1 MHVDVLPEMMP
12 ACIRRHPTLMMQRA
26 AMQQEVNPMKYENI
40 QTSVEGAVAL
50 VTLNRPKV
58 LNALN
63 HDMMTEIADAIDAFA
78 ADDAIAAI
86 VITGNEKAF
95 AAGADISEMVDKTA
109 VEMYLSDHFA
119 RQWERFTSCRK
130 PIIAAVAGHA
140 LGGGCELAMMCDVI
154 VCAENARFGQP
165 EVKLGVLPGIGGT
178 QRLVRA
184 VGKAKAMDMCLSGR
198 TMGAEEAERAGLV
211 SRVFATEALVP
222 EAMKLAAEIAG
233 MSRPALYMIKEAIN
247 RAYETTLAEG
257 LRFERRLF
265 HAAFATHDQREGM
278 RAFLE
283 KRAAQW
289 THS

>member
-1 MHVDVLPEMMP
+1 MSYEM
-12 ACIRRHPTLMMQRA
+12 IH
-26 AMQQEVNPMKYENI
+26 
-40 QTSVEGAVAL
+40 TSVQGAVGV

-58 LNALN
+58 LNALS
-63 HDMMTEIADAIDAFA
+63 HALMAELAEAVDAFE
-78 ADDAIAAI
+78 ADDAIGVI
-86 VITGNEKAF
+86 VLTGNEKAF
-95 AAGADISEMVDKTA
+95 AAGADIAEMVDKTS
-109 VEMYLSDHFA
+109 VDMYMSDHFA
-119 RQWERFTSCRK
+119 RHWERISKCRK

-154 VCAENARFGQP
+154 VCADNARFGQP

-198 TMGAEEAERAGLV
+198 TMDAQEAERAGLV
-211 SRVFATEALVP
+211 SRVFPVDVLLT

-247 RAYETTLAEG
+247 RAYETTLTEG

-265 HAAFATHDQREGM
+265 HSAFAMHDQSEGM

-283 KRAAQW
+283 KRAPEW
-289 THS
+289 KHS

>member
-1 MHVDVLPEMMP
+1 
-12 ACIRRHPTLMMQRA
+12 
-26 AMQQEVNPMKYENI
+26 MQQEARRMNYENI
-40 QTSVEGAVAL
+40 LTTTTGTVAI

-63 HDMMTEIADAIDAFA
+63 HDMMTEIADAVDAFA
-78 ADDAIAAI
+78 ADDAIGAI
-86 VITGNEKAF
+86 VITGNDKAF
-95 AAGADISEMVDKTA
+95 AAGADISEMVEKNA
-109 VEMYLSDHFA
+109 VDMYMSDHFA
-119 RQWERFTSCRK
+119 RQWERVTSCRK
-130 PIIAAVAGHA
+130 PMIAAVAGHA

-154 VCAENARFGQP
+154 VCADNARFGQP

-198 TMGAEEAERAGLV
+198 TMDASEAERSGLV
-211 SRVFATEALVP
+211 SRVFPVDVLLV
-222 EAMKLAAEIAG
+222 EAMKLAGEIAG

-247 RAYETTLAEG
+247 RAYETTLTEG

-265 HAAFATHDQREGM
+265 HSSFATHDQGEGM

>member
-1 MHVDVLPEMMP
+1 
-12 ACIRRHPTLMMQRA
+12 
-26 AMQQEVNPMKYENI
+26 MKYENI
-40 QTSVEGAVAL
+40 QASIRDAVAI

-63 HDMMTEIADAIDAFA
+63 QDMMAELADAVDVFE
-78 ADDAIAAI
+78 ADDAIGAI
-86 VITGNEKAF
+86 VLTGNDKAF
-95 AAGADISEMVDKTA
+95 AAGADISEMVEKTS
-109 VEMYLSDHFA
+109 VDMYMSDHFA
-119 RQWERFTSCRK
+119 RHWERVSKCRK

-154 VCAENARFGQP
+154 VCADNARFGQP

-198 TMGAEEAERAGLV
+198 TMDAQEAERSGLV
-211 SRVFATEALVP
+211 SRVYPADVLVV
-222 EAMKLAAEIAG
+222 EAMKLAAEIAA
-233 MSRPALYMIKEAIN
+233 MSRPALYMVKEAIN
-247 RAYETTLAEG
+247 RAYETTLTEG
-257 LRFERRLF
+257 LHFERRLF
-265 HAAFATHDQREGM
+265 HSAFATNDQGEGM

-283 KRAAQW
+283 KRSADW

>member
-1 MHVDVLPEMMP
+1 
-12 ACIRRHPTLMMQRA
+12 
-26 AMQQEVNPMKYENI
+26 MQQEACRMNYENI
-40 QTSVEGAVAL
+40 LTTTKGAVAI

-63 HDMMTEIADAIDAFA
+63 HDMMTEIADAVDAFA
-78 ADDAIAAI
+78 ADDAIGAI

-109 VEMYLSDHFA
+109 VDMYMSDHFA
-119 RQWERFTSCRK
+119 RQWQRVTSCRK
-130 PIIAAVAGHA
+130 PMIAAVAGHA

-154 VCAENARFGQP
+154 VCADNARFGQP

-198 TMGAEEAERAGLV
+198 TMDADEAERAGLV
-211 SRVFATEALVP
+211 SRVFPVDVLVV

-247 RAYETTLAEG
+247 RAYETTLTEG

-265 HAAFATHDQREGM
+265 HSAFATHDQGEGM